1 MKTLNEYLAEL
12 KPLLGSNDPKERARM
27 EEIAYYIRDNF
38 TTPEDKETLNTFFDA
53 GITELENDIKELTL
67 KEQLADISEMVSL
80 SYIAKK
86 YFNKSRGWLYQRING
101 NIVRNKPAKFTD
113 AELSTLQFALKDI
126 GNKLNS
132 IALSNV

>member
-1 MKTLNEYLAEL
+1 MKTLNEYLVEL
-12 KPLLGSNDPKERARM
+12 KPLLGSDDPKERARM
-27 EEIAYYIRDNF
+27 EEIAYFIRDNF
-38 TTPEDKETLNTFFDA
+38 TTPKDKETLNAFFDA
-53 GITELENDIKELTL
+53 GITELENDVRELTL
-67 KEQLADISEMVSL
+67 KKQLADVSEMVSL